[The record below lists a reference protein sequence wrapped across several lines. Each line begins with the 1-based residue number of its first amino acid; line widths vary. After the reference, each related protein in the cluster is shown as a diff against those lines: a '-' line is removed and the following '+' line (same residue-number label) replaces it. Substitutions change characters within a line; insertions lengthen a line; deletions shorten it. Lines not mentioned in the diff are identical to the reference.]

1 VRVADDVLGILER
14 LDDAERVVEGAV
26 SDACL
31 AATAARRAVL
41 LRELCST

>member
-31 AATAARRAVL
+31 AARRLDGPL